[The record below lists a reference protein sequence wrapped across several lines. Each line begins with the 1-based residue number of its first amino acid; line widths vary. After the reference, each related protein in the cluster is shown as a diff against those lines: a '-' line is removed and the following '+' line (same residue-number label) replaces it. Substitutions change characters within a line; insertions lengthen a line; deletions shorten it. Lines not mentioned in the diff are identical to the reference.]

1 MAQTKKKR
9 RRKHRGNQAGIVEA
23 RGRTGRSRPA
33 TEAKQI
39 RQDRRTQRLETPP
52 TWRSSINRAV
62 IAAII
67 FGVLAV
73 LLLDMPVGSAA
84 AVVPLVALMY
94 IPASYYMDRFMYN
107 RHQRRKAAGG
117 R

>member
-23 RGRTGRSRPA
+23 RGRTGRKPTQS
-33 TEAKQI
+33 EARQI

-73 LLLDMPVGSAA
+73 VLLKMPVASAA

-94 IPASYYMDRFMYN
+94 IPASYYMDRFIYN